1 MELTASRLRQSLDD
15 LPAAPRYWVA
25 LSGGLDSTVLL
36 HALVAALDEPARRLA
51 AVHVHHGLHGQA
63 GAWAERCAAL
73 CAARGVSCRV
83 LRVDARPAPGQSPE
97 AAARQARYGAL
108 AGLVGPEEG
117 LLTAHH
123 QDDQAETLL
132 LQLLRGAGP
141 QGLAAMPAWAP
152 FAAGWLGRP
161 LLDWPRTELRA
172 YAERHALD
180 WIEDPSNSDTGLA
193 RNALRHEI
201 LPRLRA
207 HWPALARTLARA
219 ARHQGDAAAILDER
233 GAADLAGAL
242 AADGGLSAA
251 ALGRL
256 SEPRQRNLLRHWLQH
271 QGLALPDA
279 ARLQRIL
286 EEVIPARADAEP
298 RVAWRA
304 PGGHGVEVRRYRDRL
319 YALSG
324 AAPSPGSEPRVW
336 DLAHPLALAASG
348 RRLVAHAVRGAGLSA
363 AACAAG
369 TITVRF
375 RRGGEQCRP
384 AGRGHRHALKK
395 LFQEWGVAPWERERV
410 PLIYIDDELAQVVG
424 YCLCDPFAAAADERG
439 WRIALQAHAADHGD

>member
-1 MELTASRLRQSLDD
+1 MELTASRLRETLDD

-36 HALVAALDEPARRLA
+36 HALVEALDEPARRLT

-63 GAWAERCAAL
+63 EAWVERCTAL
-73 CAARGVSCRV
+73 CATLGVSCRV
-83 LRVDARPAPGQSPE
+83 LRVDARAAPGQSPE

-108 AGLVGPEEG
+108 AEVVGPEHG

-161 LLDWPRTELRA
+161 LLDWPRAALRA
-172 YAERHALD
+172 YAERHALE
-180 WIEDPSNSDTGLA
+180 WIEDPSNADTGLA
-193 RNALRHEI
+193 RNALRHEV
-201 LPRLRA
+201 LPRLAA
-207 HWPALARTLARA
+207 HWPAAARTLARA
-219 ARHQGDAAAILDER
+219 ARHQGDAAAILAER
-233 GAADLAGAL
+233 GTADLAEAL
-242 AADGGLSAA
+242 AEDGGLAIA

-256 SEPRQRNLLRHWLQH
+256 SPARQRNLLRHWLQ
-271 QGLALPDA
+271 QQALALPDE
-279 ARLQRIL
+279 ARLQRIV
-286 EEVIPARADAEP
+286 EEVIAARADAEP
-298 RVAWRA
+298 RVAWRDA
-304 PGGHGVEVRRYRDRL
+304 GGHRVEVRRYRDRL
-319 YALSG
+319 YALGG
-324 AAPSPGSEPRVW
+324 AAPVPAGEARVW
-336 DLAHPLALAASG
+336 DLARPLALPDTG
-348 RRLVAHAVRGAGLSA
+348 HTLVAHPARGAGLSA

-384 AGRGHRHALKK
+384 VGRGHRHALKK

-410 PLIYIDDELAQVVG
+410 PLIYIDDDLAQVVG
-424 YCLCDPFAAAADERG
+424 HCLCDPFAAGADESG
-439 WRIALQAHAADHGD
+439 WRIALQAPAADPGD